1 MNNLLG
7 IDYGERYIGLA
18 IKKNGVNI
26 PYAHKVIDS
35 KKSDLIEELKKT
47 IKKENITTLI
57 IGYPKGLMN
66 KETRMSKL
74 VDSFV
79 NDVLKNNF
87 NLPIIKIDERL
98 TSKIVNTSRNK
109 RMDDLSAIKLLETY
123 ISNV

>member
-18 IKKNGVNI
+18 IKKSEVNI
-26 PYAHKVIDS
+26 PYAHKIIDS
-35 KKSDLIEELKKT
+35 KNSNLIEELKKT
-47 IKKENITTLI
+47 IKNENITTLV

-79 NDVLKNNF
+79 NDVLKKNF

-98 TSKIVNTSRNK
+98 TSKIVNTSRSK

>member
-1 MNNLLG
+1 MML
-7 IDYGERYIGLA
+7 
-18 IKKNGVNI
+18 NGQSDL
-26 PYAHKVIDS
+26 PCFEGGQ
-35 KKSDLIEELKKT
+35 DLIEELKKT

-79 NDVLKNNF
+79 NDVLKKNF

-98 TSKIVNTSRNK
+98 TSKIVNTSRSK

>member
-1 MNNLLG
+1 
-7 IDYGERYIGLA
+7 
-18 IKKNGVNI
+18 
-26 PYAHKVIDS
+26 
-35 KKSDLIEELKKT
+35 
-47 IKKENITTLI
+47 
-57 IGYPKGLMN
+57 MN

-79 NDVLKNNF
+79 NDVLKKNF

-98 TSKIVNTSRNK
+98 TSKIVNTSRSK